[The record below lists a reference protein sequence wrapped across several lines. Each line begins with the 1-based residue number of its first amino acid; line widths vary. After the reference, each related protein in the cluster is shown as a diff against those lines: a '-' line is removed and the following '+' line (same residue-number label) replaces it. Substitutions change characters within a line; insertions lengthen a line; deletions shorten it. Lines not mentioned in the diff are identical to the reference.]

1 MAQKERKRKVKK
13 KNNFEALWI
22 GYVLD
27 EEPVEEIMKK
37 FQLAEQFQKQMLDAG
52 HSFDDEKWSQL
63 FKKTTK
69 FSVEDVMCEESSEN
83 EDDSCRSMKKKRK
96 QSALKSSFSLCY
108 TPAISCDSREEICIS
123 EERNIFEL
131 QSDFFTQFFG
141 VLINSSYETTDE
153 LVISA

>member
-63 FKKTTK
+63 FKKTTN

-96 QSALKSSFSLCY
+96 QSALNSSFSLCY
-108 TPAISCDSREEICIS
+108 TPAISCDSREKICIC